1 MSNIFSKILRLS
13 TLLST
18 SGFIGA
24 ILIQIYSRFFLPSA
38 PAWTEEASRFFFVY
52 AISFA
57 AGLAM
62 KDGEYVCLDIIY
74 NRMNSRNKRALDM
87 LNSGLITVLFLILG
101 ISAIQYVELGSME
114 RSPGLTVSMSF
125 AFASLLI
132 LSASVGVY
140 AFLDIMKNYKQG
152 K

>member
-52 AISFA
+52 AIGFA

-62 KDGEYVCLDIIY
+62 KDGEYVCFDVIY
-74 NRMNSRNKRALDM
+74 NRMNSKNKRAIDI

-101 ISAIQYVELGSME
+101 ISALQYVELGLME

-132 LSASVGVY
+132 LSSTVGVY
-140 AFLDIMKNYKQG
+140 AFLDTMKNYKQG